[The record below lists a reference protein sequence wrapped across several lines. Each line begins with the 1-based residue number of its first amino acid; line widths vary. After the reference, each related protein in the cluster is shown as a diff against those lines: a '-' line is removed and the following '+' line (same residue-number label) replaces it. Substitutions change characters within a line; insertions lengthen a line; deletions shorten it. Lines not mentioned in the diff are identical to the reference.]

1 MESYQVQSC
10 RHNTG
15 GWIQHSKMD
24 SYVNYPHNI
33 KGYEVIMFK
42 NEIKKRIKT
51 LKVLEYK
58 TCLRMFGEI
67 SNLNDT

>member
-1 MESYQVQSC
+1 MLD
-10 RHNTG
+10 
-15 GWIQHSKMD
+15 IK
-24 SYVNYPHNI
+24 VNIPHNI

-42 NEIKKRIKT
+42 NEKKKRKKT

-67 SNLNDT
+67 SNLNET